1 MIIRLRP
8 WPQDPDEVC
17 MERAAAADAAAAAS
31 RSAIPATSAW
41 SGALPIAVV
50 EACHANTSSGA

>member
-17 MERAAAADAAAAAS
+17 MERAAAADAAAAA
-31 RSAIPATSAW
+31 
-41 SGALPIAVV
+41 AVHRAG
-50 EACHANTSSGA
+50 EEDGL